1 MSEDY
6 PGATDLAAGMRRRW
20 PWLSREQ
27 AWVLACIKIRPDR
40 NKGARHVGWD
50 AKRRP
55 LIESGVY
62 GKATLTAQLKNGNPT
77 EPTKPLTIFSTDEKT
92 AA

>member
-1 MSEDY
+1 MDSPDY

-40 NKGARHVGWD
+40 NSGARHIGWD

-55 LIESGVY
+55 LIERDEFGTKKLS
-62 GKATLTAQLKNGNPT
+62 AQLRGGNPT
-77 EPTKPLTIFSTDEKT
+77 EPTPPFTLFEEK